1 MATFAN
7 KRMLIMLAA
16 CAVVLGGVFGFKS
29 FARHMANRYFD
40 TVAAPAVTVSTVAA
54 TSQSWP
60 LRLTAV
66 GTVRAVTGTDV
77 TTEADGIVDGIHF
90 ESGRRVRAG
99 TLLLT
104 LDRSVDEAQL
114 RALEAQAKL
123 ARLQVERIHK
133 LYASRAVSASDLD
146 QAQAQAE
153 ADEADVAAQQ
163 AKIEQKVIRAPFAGV
178 LGIRQVNLGQHL
190 APGTAIVSL
199 QSLDPVYVDFRLPQQ
214 RLSVVRAGLPV
225 EVQVDTGEEHT
236 LRGRITAIA
245 PQVDAST
252 RNFES
257 RATVRNPDQ
266 VLKPGM
272 FAEVRVE
279 LGPGEE
285 VTVVPQTA
293 IQFSSYG
300 DSVWVIGRAP
310 DGKLN
315 ATRRVVT
322 TGRRQGDLV
331 QIVKGLA
338 AGEQVASSGL
348 LKLREGAMV
357 QVDNSIQ
364 PAAELASAPP
374 NR

>member
-1 MATFAN
+1 MAISVN
-7 KRMLIMLAA
+7 KRILIMLAA
-16 CAVVLGGVFGFKS
+16 CALVLGGIFGFKW
-29 FARHMANRYFD
+29 FARHMANRYFG
-40 TVAAPAVTVSTVAA
+40 TVAASSVTVSTVAA

-60 LRLTAV
+60 LRLSAV

-90 ESGRRVRAG
+90 ESGSHVRAG
-99 TLLLT
+99 TILLT
-104 LDRSVDEAQL
+104 LDRKVDEAQL
-114 RALEAQAKL
+114 RALQAQAKL
-123 ARLQVERIHK
+123 ARLQVERTRE
-133 LYASRAVSASDLD
+133 LFASRAVSASDLD
-146 QAQAQAE
+146 QAAAQAE

-163 AKIEQKVIRAPFAGV
+163 AKIDQKVIRAPFDGV

-214 RLSVVRAGLPV
+214 RLSVVRTGLPV
-225 EVQVDTGEEHT
+225 EVRVDTGEEHM

-257 RATVRNPDQ
+257 RATVPNADH

-272 FAEVRVE
+272 FAEVRVD
-279 LGPGEE
+279 LGPSEE

-293 IQFSSYG
+293 IQFSAYG
-300 DSVWVIGRAP
+300 DSVWVIGKAP

-322 TGRRQGDLV
+322 TGGRQGDLV
-331 QIVKGLA
+331 QIVQGLA
-338 AGEQVASSGL
+338 AGEQIASSGL
-348 LKLREGAMV
+348 LKLRDGSTV
-357 QVDNSIQ
+357 QVDNSVQ
-364 PAAELASAPP
+364 PSVELASAPP
-374 NR
+374 NG